1 MLKKLL
7 VLLTISGIGLVAKA
21 QEKLPDNFFMKKLN
35 NGMEILVIEDAN
47 VPLATIE
54 ICVKNGAYTEDAEYN
69 GLSHL
74 YEHMFFKANKTYP
87 SQKAFLDRVNELGIS
102 FNGTTSDER
111 VNYFFTL
118 SKDKLAEGI
127 DFMNSAIRYP
137 LFDTAE
143 MRRENPVVAGEFQ
156 RAESN
161 PFFTLMDKS
170 NREVWQDNYSRKN
183 PIGDY
188 KIIYSATTEKMN
200 VIKNKYYWPNNSL
213 LAVCG
218 DVDHNKVFEQ
228 IEQKMGDWQPSGFDP
243 FEKYPIPA
251 FKPIEYAKQF
261 VVESPNAQVP
271 VFMLTYHGPDTR
283 NDLKSTYA
291 ADIFSTILQQKNAK
305 LYKDLVETGLA
316 FQVQVVYQSAKFVGP
331 IQIFMVPNPKKIKEA
346 YQVLWNNINAW
357 DSDDYFTDEQLQTA
371 KDQMAVSE
379 AYSMEKPSQFIHGV
393 TFWWCS
399 ATIGYYTNYQDNLQK
414 ITRED
419 IKNYVRKYIKGQPYV
434 MGAMVRTGMQK
445 SLKMDQFFANTL
457 AMPEY
462 TLNFNMNETVLIAEE
477 NASKLNSLIQWLNIN
492 PNANIDVSAT
502 WHDGEKKTTGNER
515 YEAILK
521 ALADAGI
528 APARIIGTNNKKF
541 QIKQVNV
548 NTDDEKTAAR
558 NITFSIVKK

>member
-1 MLKKLL
+1 
-7 VLLTISGIGLVAKA
+7 
-21 QEKLPDNFFMKKLN
+21 
-35 NGMEILVIEDAN
+35 
-47 VPLATIE
+47 
-54 ICVKNGAYTEDAEYN
+54 
-69 GLSHL
+69 
-74 YEHMFFKANKTYP
+74 
-87 SQKAFLDRVNELGIS
+87 
-102 FNGTTSDER
+102 
-111 VNYFFTL
+111 
-118 SKDKLAEGI
+118 
-127 DFMNSAIRYP
+127 
-137 LFDTAE
+137 
-143 MRRENPVVAGEFQ
+143 
-156 RAESN
+156 
-161 PFFTLMDKS
+161 
-170 NREVWQDNYSRKN
+170 
-183 PIGDY
+183 
-188 KIIYSATTEKMN
+188 
-200 VIKNKYYWPNNSL
+200 

-291 ADIFSTILQQKNAK
+291 ADIFSTILQQKNVK
-305 LYKDLVETGLA
+305 LYKELVETGLA
-316 FQVQVVYQSAKFVGP
+316 FQVQVGYQSAKFVGP
-331 IQIFMVPNPKKIKEA
+331 IQIFMVPNPRKIKEA

-445 SLKMDQFFANTL
+445 SLKMDEFFASTL

-462 TLNFNMNETVLIAEE
+462 TLNFNMNETVLTAEE

-492 PNANIDVSAT
+492 PSANIDVSAT
-502 WHDGEKKTTGNER
+502 WHDGEKKTAGNER

-528 APARIIGTNNKKF
+528 APTRIIGTNNKKF